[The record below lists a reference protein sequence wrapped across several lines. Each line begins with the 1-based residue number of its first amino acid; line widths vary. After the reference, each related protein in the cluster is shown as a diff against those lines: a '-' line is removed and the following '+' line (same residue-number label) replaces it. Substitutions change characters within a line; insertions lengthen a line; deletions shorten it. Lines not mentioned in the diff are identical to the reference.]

1 VTVRTTATGTA
12 RPPAA
17 RPRRSRGSR
26 AGAPAQASDT
36 PYDARAI
43 TVLRGL
49 SAVRKRPAMYIGS
62 TGVNGLHH
70 LVYEVV
76 DNSID
81 EAMTGHADR
90 IAVTLHAD
98 GSVTVD
104 DNGRGI
110 PVDYH
115 RGERKSA
122 AEVVMTMLHA
132 GGKFDHGTYRVSGG
146 LHGVGV
152 SVVNALSEWLELEV
166 RRDGKVHR
174 QRYQRGTP
182 DAPLRQVGKT
192 RGRGTTI
199 RFKPDRQIFET
210 TEFVFDTLAT
220 RLREMA
226 FLVAG
231 VHITLTDARTAGE
244 EGGRR
249 EEFHYKGG
257 LAAFVEFLAEGT
269 TRLHPRPL
277 LIEGERN
284 GVRVEAAFLYTD
296 GYSEIIQS
304 FANTIRTPEGGT
316 HLVGFKAALTRTI
329 NAYAAANNL
338 LKDLKENLQGDDV
351 REGLVA
357 VVSVK
362 LLDPQFEGQTKAK
375 LGNSEVRT
383 IVEGLVVDELTR
395 LFEKHGTVARRIV
408 EKATEAARA
417 REAARKA
424 KELLRRKGPLD
435 SAGLPGKLADCQE
448 RDPARSEL
456 YLVEGD
462 SAGGSAKQG
471 RDRKNQAILPLKGKI
486 LNVEKAR
493 IDKMLGSGEI
503 KALIIALGTGVSR
516 ADLDLDKLRYHTVVI
531 MTDADVDGSH
541 IRTLL
546 LTFFYRQMPQL
557 IEQGHLYIA
566 RPPLFQVKNGKGPA
580 RYLPDE
586 ASLEALLLEEG
597 VPRLKVTPA
606 GAERP
611 LTTPQL
617 RALLSGEAAR
627 RRAQQGRRHEGGH
640 RAAPEARP
648 LLPGGHPDAPP
659 DGATG
664 GRRRTAKG
672 NTSQGAQGSLPLGP
686 YYLSGPGA
694 PPPPPIPEVVAPRR
708 GRAAGVPPRGRSAGA
723 SAFGRAPLRGAH
735 SRSGASVPTP
745 AALYDAVLAAGRQ
758 GKVIQRYKGLGEMS
772 AEQLWT
778 TTMNPEA
785 RTLLKV
791 RIADAAE
798 ADRIFAILMGDA
810 VEPRRE
816 FIQANALDVR
826 NLDI

>member
-1 VTVRTTATGTA
+1 
-12 RPPAA
+12 
-17 RPRRSRGSR
+17 
-26 AGAPAQASDT
+26 
-36 PYDARAI
+36 
-43 TVLRGL
+43 
-49 SAVRKRPAMYIGS
+49 MYIGS

-76 DNSID
+76 DNAID
-81 EAMTGHADR
+81 EAMAGHASR
-90 IAVTLHAD
+90 VAVTLNAD

-104 DNGRGI
+104 DDGRGI

-122 AEVVMTMLHA
+122 AEVVMTVLHA
-132 GGKFDHGTYRVSGG
+132 GGKFDRGSYKVSGG

-182 DAPLRQVGKT
+182 EAPLKVTGKT

-199 RFKPDRQIFET
+199 RFKPDPQIFET
-210 TEFVFDTLAT
+210 LEFNYDTLAT

-249 EEFHYKGG
+249 EEYCYKGG
-257 LAAFVEFLAEGT
+257 VAAFVEYLAEGA
-269 TRLHPRPL
+269 TRLFPKPL
-277 LIEGERN
+277 VIRGERDQ
-284 GVRVEAAFLYTD
+284 VQVEAAFLYTD
-296 GYSEIIQS
+296 GYSETIQS
-304 FANTIRTPEGGT
+304 FANTVRTPEGGT
-316 HLVGFKAALTRTI
+316 HLVGFKAALTRSI
-329 NAYAAANNL
+329 NSFAAANNL
-338 LKDLKENLQGDDV
+338 LRDIKENLQGDDV

-357 VVSVK
+357 VVSVR
-362 LLDPQFEGQTKAK
+362 LPEPQFEGQTKAK
-375 LGNSEVRT
+375 LGNSDVRV
-383 IVEGLVVDELTR
+383 IVESLVTEELAR
-395 LFEKHGTVARRIV
+395 LFDAHGTVARRIV
-408 EKATEAARA
+408 EKAGEAARA

-424 KELLRRKGPLD
+424 KELMRRKGPLD

-448 RDPARSEL
+448 RRPEHAEL
-456 YLVEGD
+456 YIVEGD

-471 RDRKNQAILPLKGKI
+471 RDRRNQAVLPLKGKI

-493 IDKMLGSGEI
+493 LDKMLGSSEI
-503 KALIIALGTGVSR
+503 KALITALGTGVSR
-516 ADLDLDKLRYHTVVI
+516 ADFDLDKLRYHTVVI

-557 IEQGHLYIA
+557 IERGHLYIA
-566 RPPLFQVKNGKGPA
+566 QPPLFQVKSGSGPG

-586 ASLEALLLEEG
+586 ASLEALLVEDG
-597 VPRLKVTPA
+597 VARLKVTPA
-606 GAERP
+606 GADRP
-611 LTTPQL
+611 LTPAQL
-617 RALLSGEAAR
+617 KALLAAERER
-627 RRAQQGRRHEGGH
+627 RRAAKGRRHE
-640 RAAPEARP
+640 A
-648 LLPGGHPDAPP
+648 GHPALPSGNGDLREGEKA
-659 DGATG
+659 AS
-664 GRRRTAKG
+664 GRRGKTRGKAPAPAAAASRSAK
-672 NTSQGAQGSLPLGP
+672 ADLPTGP
-686 YYLSGPGA
+686 FYLSGPGA
-694 PPPPPIPEVVAPRR
+694 PPAPIPEADAPRAR
-708 GRAAGVPPRGRSAGA
+708 GKGKRTAAATRRRAKTP
-723 SAFGRAPLRGAH
+723 APAPALP
-735 SRSGASVPTP
+735 SVPDV
-745 AALYDAVLAAGRQ
+745 AALLDAVLAAGRQ

-772 AEQLWT
+772 AEQLWA
-778 TTMNPEA
+778 TTMDPDA

-798 ADRIFAILMGDA
+798 ADRIFTILMGDA

-816 FIQANALDVR
+816 FIQAHALDVR